1 MEEKKNKTRNTL
13 GDLSNHLFEQLERL
27 NDAMLRGDNL
37 KEEIARS
44 SSMQGISTQL
54 IEVGKLQLEAKKLV
68 ADFRGTDEKMPRLLE
83 DNINE

>member
-1 MEEKKNKTRNTL
+1 MTKIIELAHAL
-13 GDLSNHLFEQLERL
+13 G
-27 NDAMLRGDNL
+27 
-37 KEEIARS
+37 EEIARS

-83 DNINE
+83 G

>member
-1 MEEKKNKTRNTL
+1 MEEKKSKTRNTL

-44 SSMQGISTQL
+44 SSMQGISTKL

-68 ADFRGTDEKMPRLLE
+68 VDLRGTDEKMPRLLE
-83 DNINE
+83 R